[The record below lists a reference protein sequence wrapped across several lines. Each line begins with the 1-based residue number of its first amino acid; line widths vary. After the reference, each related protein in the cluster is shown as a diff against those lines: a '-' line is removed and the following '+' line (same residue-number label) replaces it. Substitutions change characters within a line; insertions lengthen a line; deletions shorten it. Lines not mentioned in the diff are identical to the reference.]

1 MLRLG
6 GGSVADR
13 AASAASLVGLCAALI
28 AIGGSSACRRP
39 HPPPPAFVDV
49 TARAGIT
56 RASPTYDAAVGDFD
70 GDGRPDLYVGN
81 HGAGAVLLRNL
92 GGGRFADV
100 LPGSGIEPGGDQH
113 GSAWTD
119 IDNDGRLDLV
129 VALGAGRGL
138 GTKQNHL
145 YHNLGGGHFADVGA
159 AAGTG
164 DPHGRSRSVASF
176 DFDGDGWL
184 DIVNANMGS
193 PSRLFLNRHD
203 GTFEDVSER
212 VGLAALPATRVAWAD
227 FDGDGRPDL
236 LLSGTPKG
244 IRLLHNEDGRRF
256 VDVTETSGF
265 GSRSGWL
272 AGMTIGDYDND
283 GILDVYVTIG
293 TEFSDVVHDEP
304 DGRVTFAF
312 FARDVPTGIDFE
324 TAGGAGADVDAELYE
339 NGAPVVPGRVLC
351 GTSLRPTA
359 SRFTCHAA
367 EAGAAAMPA
376 NPLGFAL
383 WRDVDAVRHC
393 ADCPPADVWHLRWI
407 GSGDHHLTGIL
418 RDARHA
424 LPIGFQGEPHR
435 GGELFHGLPGGRFER
450 LRGPE
455 HQDAN
460 GQAAQ
465 WADIDGDG
473 WLDLYVVDSGVD
485 GAGGRNLV
493 CLGDGRGGFLP
504 CRRDPALGPPSGGG
518 RPSGAHFFDFDGD
531 GRLDLFLTNG
541 WGAPPFDRGPYYLLR
556 NVAPAT
562 HWMAFDLEG
571 TRSNRLGLGARIDVE
586 ACGARQ
592 MRFQNGGADYFS
604 QSMVRPQL
612 GLGHCAGPVS
622 FRVQWPSGAV
632 SERRD
637 VPLDGI
643 VHVTEGR

>member
-1 MLRLG
+1 VVIVV
-6 GGSVADR
+6 S
-13 AASAASLVGLCAALI
+13 CAA
-28 AIGGSSACRRP
+28 ACRRVHRHAFP
-39 HPPPPAFVDV
+39 TFVDV
-49 TARAGIT
+49 TAQAGIT
-56 RASPTYDAAVGDFD
+56 RNSPTYDAAIGDFD
-70 GDGRPDLYVGN
+70 GDGHPDVYVGN

-92 GGGRFADV
+92 GDGRFADV
-100 LPGSGIEPGGDQH
+100 LSGSGIEPGGDQH

-145 YHNLGGGHFADVGA
+145 YHNLGGGRFEDVA
-159 AAGTG
+159 ASAGTG
-164 DPHGRSRSVASF
+164 DLRGRSRSVASF

-212 VGLAALPATRVAWAD
+212 AGLAALPATRVAWAD

-236 LLSGTPKG
+236 LLSGTPQG
-244 IRLLHNEDGRRF
+244 LRLLHNDDGRRF
-256 VDVTETSGF
+256 VDVTDSSGL

-293 TEFSDVVHDEP
+293 TEFSDVVHDEQ
-304 DGRVTFAF
+304 DDRVTFAF
-312 FARDVPTGIDFE
+312 FARDVPSGIDFE
-324 TAGGAGADVDAELYE
+324 TPAAGADVDAELYE
-339 NGAPVVPGRVLC
+339 NGAPVAPDRVRC
-351 GTSLRPTA
+351 GTGPQPTA
-359 SRFTCHAA
+359 SRFTCHSA
-367 EAGAAAMPA
+367 EAGAAAKPA
-376 NPLGFAL
+376 TPLGFAL
-383 WRDVDAVRHC
+383 WREVDAVRRC
-393 ADCPPADVWHLRWI
+393 ADCPPVDVWHLRWI
-407 GSGDHHLTGIL
+407 GSGDHHLTGVL
-418 RDARHA
+418 RGARHA
-424 LPIGFQGEPHR
+424 TAIGFQGELHR
-435 GGELFHGLPGGRFER
+435 GGELFHGLSGGHFEHV
-450 LRGPE
+450 RGPE

-485 GAGGRNLV
+485 GAGGRNVV
-493 CLGDGRGGFLP
+493 CMGDGRGGFLP
-504 CRRDPALGPPSGGG
+504 CQRDTTLSPSSGGG
-518 RPSGAHFFDFDGD
+518 RGSGAHFFDFDGD

-556 NVAPAT
+556 NVGPAT

-571 TRSNRLGLGARIDVE
+571 TRSNRLGLGARITVE
-586 ACGARQ
+586 ACGVRQ
-592 MRFQNGGADYFS
+592 TRFHNGGADYFS
-604 QSMVRPQL
+604 QSMVRPQI
-612 GLGHCAGPVS
+612 GMGRCAGPATV
-622 FRVQWPSGAV
+622 RVRWPSGSV
-632 SERRD
+632 TERHD

-643 VHVTEGR
+643 VHVTEGP